1 MIYGYAR
8 ISRPS
13 QNIQRQIRNIH
24 EYEPTAVI
32 IEEAYTGTT
41 QSRPKWQKLLNN
53 LEKGDTIIFDSVSR
67 MSRNADEGFA
77 EYQALYNDGINL
89 VFLKEPHINTSVYK
103 QSLTNSIEMTGNK
116 IADEYIAATNRVLM
130 ILAKEQIH
138 LAFMQSEK
146 EVSDLR
152 QRTVEGIATAR
163 INGKQIGQRKGA
175 KLNVRK
181 SHPAKEIIK
190 KYSKTFGGSLS
201 NDEVLKLAGI
211 SHATYYKYRRELL
224 SELEQQSECVEETA
238 RKKENTVSSPQSEV
252 N

>member
-13 QNIQRQIRNIH
+13 QNIQRQIRNIQ

-53 LEKGDTIIFDSVSR
+53 LEKGDVVIFDSVSR
-67 MSRNADEGFA
+67 MSRNADEGFS
-77 EYQALYNDGINL
+77 EYQALYNREISL
-89 VFLKEPHINTSVYK
+89 IFLKEPHISTSVYR
-103 QSLTNSIEMTGNK
+103 QSLTNSIEMTGNQ

-130 ILAKEQIH
+130 ILAEQQIR
-138 LAFMQSEK
+138 LAFQQSEK
-146 EVSDLR
+146 EVSDLH

-175 KLNVRK
+175 KLNVKK
-181 SHPAKEIIK
+181 SQPAKEMIK

-224 SELEQQSECVEETA
+224 TELEQQSEQEEEAA
-238 RKKENTVSSPQSEV
+238 RKEKQPQTQCSE
-252 N
+252 